1 MTCYF
6 DFCISCVHAQIFLL
20 LKMCQYY
27 LVDYFFNSKCIWR
40 LNVIFSNAFVNGWF
54 NGSTIVN
61 DWIIAP
67 SKLNFQISALI
78 WLVIP
83 FRWIYPARISL
94 KDKINTYV
102 MKRCFLKTRYFFC
115 KINLKEMHIHIFK
128 NVFVLEILYF
138 SRLFQ
143 HSRHFR
149 NPKTFK
155 VNSPW
160 KLHNFVSAL

>member
-1 MTCYF
+1 
-6 DFCISCVHAQIFLL
+6 
-20 LKMCQYY
+20 MCQYY

-102 MKRCFLKTRYFFC
+102 MKICFLKTRYFFC
-115 KINLKEMHIHIFK
+115 KINLKEMHKYSVNYSMVHQTGTICLFGSSGLL
-128 NVFVLEILYF
+128 VVLDLFLIL
-138 SRLFQ
+138 SLK
-143 HSRHFR
+143 S
-149 NPKTFK
+149 
-155 VNSPW
+155 
-160 KLHNFVSAL
+160 